1 MGVAVGSK
9 NAQEGVWGRVVP
21 APRYRAFDGFASMVL
36 TLGCST
42 RWWCGKS
49 EHARCE
55 CLADRDAVATG
66 CSGEGELWQEERKR
80 YISLTCWWLPDSKQT
95 QHSLIQQQRHV
106 TNEYTPTIP
115 SPPLTQSFRISP
127 TLPHPPHH
135 RPQAQNHPTSATP
148 SPQPTQTSSP
158 PPSPVPRPQ
167 SRTTCSHTNPSHKA
181 SAPPLPPVT
190 APHMPR
196 RARHP
201 RARRPRAQ
209 EAVPSA

>member
-1 MGVAVGSK
+1 MGSK
-9 NAQEGVWGRVVP
+9 NAQEGVWGRLVP

-55 CLADRDAVATG
+55 CLADRDAVAVA
-66 CSGEGELWQEERKR
+66 CSGEGELHGAMAIRKEAL
-80 YISLTCWWLPDSKQT
+80 YQSYVLVVTGFEQT
-95 QHSLIQQQRHV
+95 QHSFIQQQQRHV

-127 TLPHPPHH
+127 TLPHPPDH
-135 RPQAQNHPTSATP
+135 RPQAQNHPTSATH

-167 SRTTCSHTNPSHKA
+167 SRTTSSHTNPSHKA